1 MNMPNL
7 INCDGCGE
15 QIEAEDALQCVGC
28 LNYFCRNC
36 ASDIGTGVDIMH
48 GQCKQCEKCGEGIL
62 ADCEQ
67 RKQELIVAKI
77 KAAMAILEQSPCGK
91 MGKREP
97 AVTRWSQRI
106 GLHGMTADM
115 MLAEL
120 NHGRD
125 FDANYYTAQMA
136 WLELNELLEAIV

>member
-67 RKQELIVAKI
+67 RKQELIIARI
-77 KAAMAILEQSPCGK
+77 KTAMEILEQSTCG
-91 MGKREP
+91 
-97 AVTRWSQRI
+97 AV
-106 GLHGMTADM
+106 GEHGMDRE
-115 MLAEL
+115 EL
-120 NHGRD
+120 RHKFGVNLSYH
-125 FDANYYTAQMA
+125 AAQMA